1 MSSNGMTSS
10 STAFL
15 ATVIA
20 QNFFPAGNETA
31 ALLATFAV
39 FGVGFVARPLGAVV
53 LGWIGD
59 RHGRK
64 TALLL
69 TILLMAASTV
79 SIGLI
84 PTYQTI
90 GVLAPM
96 LLLLARLVQGFSVGG
111 EWGNSTAFIVEWAP
125 QAHRGFY
132 GSLQQSSVVAGLL
145 LGSAI
150 AASLNSVL
158 EPAAMQSWGWRV
170 PFVIGGLIGPVGV
183 YMRRNVE
190 ETPAYARAKKEIN
203 RRKPAPLL
211 KTAQAFG
218 LMIISAV
225 QFYIFLAYMP
235 TFTRKYAQLGPAEA
249 LWSNTA
255 GLLLLMVAIPV
266 LGSFADRVG
275 RKPLLIASCLATIFL
290 PYPLFHVMV
299 GGASFGL
306 VLATQLLIAVVIA
319 LYCAA
324 LPAAIAE
331 IFETR
336 SRTTYL
342 SVANGTAVAIFG
354 GFAPFAATWLID
366 RTASP
371 IAPVDGNPH
380 APRDFAQ
387 RAELRWSE
395 PKRHQLSNVRHGQAC
410 EGLGEYH
417 GERHAHDRKAADD

>member
-1 MSSNGMTSS
+1 MDSSIRPIAATVIGNVLEWYDFVVYS
-10 STAFL
+10 FL

-20 QNFFPAGNETA
+20 RNFFPAGNETA

-53 LGWIGD
+53 IGWIGD
-59 RHGRK
+59 RRGRK

-69 TILLMAASTV
+69 TILLMATSTV
-79 SIGLI
+79 LIGVI

-90 GVLAPM
+90 GVLAPA
-96 LLLLARLVQGFSVGG
+96 LLLFARLVQGFSVGG
-111 EWGNSTAFIVEWAP
+111 EWGNATAFIVEWAP
-125 QAHRGFY
+125 RGRRGFY

-150 AASLNSVL
+150 AASLNSIL
-158 EPAAMQSWGWRV
+158 EPAAMQSWGWRI
-170 PFVIGGLIGPVGV
+170 PFLIGGLIGPVGV
-183 YMRRNVE
+183 YMRSNVGE
-190 ETPAYARAKKEIN
+190 SPAYARARTKTSGNE
-203 RRKPAPLL
+203 AVPLL
-211 KTAQAFG
+211 QTAQAFG

-225 QFYIFLAYMP
+225 QFYLLLAYMP

-255 GLLLLMVAIPV
+255 GLLLLMLAIPV
-266 LGSFADRVG
+266 LGGLADRVG
-275 RKPLLIASCLATIFL
+275 RKPLLIASCLASILL
-290 PYPLFHVMV
+290 PYPLFRVMLL
-299 GGASFGL
+299 GASFGP
-306 VLATQLLIAVVIA
+306 VLAVQLLIALVVA

-336 SRTTYL
+336 TRTTYL
-342 SVANGTAVAIFG
+342 SFANGTAVAIFG

-371 IAPVDGNPH
+371 IAPVFLVM
-380 APRDFAQ
+380 AA
-387 RAELRWSE
+387 ALLSLVAILTLRETSRE
-395 PKRHQLSNVRHGQAC
+395 D
-410 EGLGEYH
+410 LG
-417 GERHAHDRKAADD
+417 

>member
-1 MSSNGMTSS
+1 MDRSIRPIAATVIGNVLEWYDFVVYS
-10 STAFL
+10 FL

-20 QNFFPAGNETA
+20 QNFFPAGNDTA

-39 FGVGFVARPLGAVV
+39 FGVGFVARPLGAVAI
-53 LGWIGD
+53 GWIGD
-59 RHGRK
+59 RRGRK
-64 TALLL
+64 SALLL
-69 TILLMAASTV
+69 TILLMATSTV
-79 SIGLI
+79 LIGLI

-90 GVLAPM
+90 GVLAPV

-125 QAHRGFY
+125 QARRGFY

-150 AASLNSVL
+150 AALLNSVL

-170 PFVIGGLIGPVGV
+170 PFLIGGLIGPVGV
-183 YMRRNVE
+183 YMRRNVD
-190 ETPAYARAKKEIN
+190 ETPAYVQARTEISG
-203 RRKPAPLL
+203 KGAPLFQ
-211 KTAQAFG
+211 TAQAFG

-255 GLLLLMVAIPV
+255 GLMLLMVAIPI
-266 LGSFADRVG
+266 LGGLGDRAG
-275 RKPLLIASCLATIFL
+275 RKPLLIASCLASILL
-290 PYPLFHVMV
+290 PYPLFRAML

-306 VLATQLLIAVVIA
+306 VLASQLLIAVVIA

-354 GFAPFAATWLID
+354 GFAPFAATWLIE

-371 IAPVDGNPH
+371 MAPVLLVIG
-380 APRDFAQ
+380 AALLSLVAILSLRETSGE
-387 RAELRWSE
+387 ELR
-395 PKRHQLSNVRHGQAC
+395 
-410 EGLGEYH
+410 
-417 GERHAHDRKAADD
+417 